1 MQLVN
6 SVLFLPWDSPYTWNM
21 FLSESASLFFFWWY
35 YFEVQLCC
43 QAKEEEK
50 KPSKDKALKQQSA
63 LIAVLAMTAS
73 FFSFITN
80 TLHQPFLC
88 PPAVHS
94 SLLFNILSCDS
105 SEKWPTLPGFTP
117 PSLPPHYFSF
127 CPSQTD
133 TSNYFAMCPFFS
145 PLHLPLEP
153 LWTLEVTYL
162 NSFSSH
168 PRWAQKDI
176 KPELFIMI

>member
-1 MQLVN
+1 
-6 SVLFLPWDSPYTWNM
+6 M

-63 LIAVLAMTAS
+63 LIAVLAMTPHS
-73 FFSFITN
+73 FLSSPTHSINLFSVLLQCTHLSSSTF
-80 TLHQPFLC
+80 C
-88 PPAVHS
+88 PVTVAKNGRPY
-94 SLLFNILSCDS
+94 LD
-105 SEKWPTLPGFTP
+105 LP
-117 PSLPPHYFSF
+117 LPPHYFSF

>member
-43 QAKEEEK
+43 QAKEEGK

-63 LIAVLAMTAS
+63 LIAVLAMTAL

-105 SEKWPTLPGFTP
+105 GEKWPTLPGFTP
-117 PSLPPHYFSF
+117 PSLPIISLFVHRK
-127 CPSQTD
+127 QTHLIILRC
-133 TSNYFAMCPFFS
+133 AHFFS